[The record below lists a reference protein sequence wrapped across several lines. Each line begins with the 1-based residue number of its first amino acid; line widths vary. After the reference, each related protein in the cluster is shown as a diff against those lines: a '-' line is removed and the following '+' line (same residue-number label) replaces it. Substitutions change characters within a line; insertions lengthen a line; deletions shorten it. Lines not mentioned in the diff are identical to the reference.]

1 MNIKYRVTLTET
13 ERMELLKL
21 IKTGS
26 TKAYKTRHAQI
37 LLATDEIP
45 ENKDWTDRAIA
56 KAYHVTEKTVGN
68 VRKRFVEQSLEA
80 ALGHKQRET
89 PPSMIKVDGEVEAAL
104 IVLATSNAPEGY
116 NRWTLKL
123 LANKLVET
131 GVLESISPTAVGKA
145 LKKMNLNPG
154 LKRST
159 VSQNQPLNM

>member
-1 MNIKYRVTLTET
+1 MNIKYRVTLNQA
-13 ERMELLKL
+13 ERVELLKL

-26 TKAYKTRHAQI
+26 TKAYKTRHAGI

-45 ENKDWTDRAIA
+45 ENKHWTDKTIA

-68 VRKRFVEQSLEA
+68 VRKRFVEQGFQV

-89 PPSMIKVDGEVEAAL
+89 PPSMIKIDGEVEAAL
-104 IVLATSNAPEGY
+104 IVLAVSKAPEGY
-116 NRWTLKL
+116 HRWTLKL
-123 LANKLVET
+123 LANKLVED
-131 GVLESISPTAVGKA
+131 GVLESISPTAVGKT

-159 VSQNQPLNM
+159 ASQKQPPNL